1 MDQAMT
7 KMLLIA
13 VLFLGG
19 ATYAMM
25 SMRARSLPE
34 NVSLAQLSGAE
45 LENDPDLLV
54 VDIRT
59 PDEWKQTGVVRDAL
73 LVTYTGPEAFLEA
86 VNARKLP
93 QQKITLICRSGNRSS
108 KAARQIAEM
117 VEGDVIDVAG
127 GMTRV
132 LREGYRA
139 VKPTREMGC
148 VVCD

>member
-1 MDQAMT
+1 MT

-13 VLFLGG
+13 VLILGA
-19 ATYAMM
+19 ATYVMM
-25 SMRARSLPE
+25 SLRARTLPE

-73 LVTYTGPEAFLEA
+73 LVTYTGPRAFLEA
-86 VNARKLP
+86 VNARKL
-93 QQKITLICRSGNRSS
+93 QGQAITLICRSGNRSS
-108 KAARQIAEM
+108 KAARQIAEL
-117 VEGDVIDVAG
+117 VDGDVIDVAG

-132 LREGYRA
+132 LREGYNT
-139 VKPTREMGC
+139 VKPTKQMGC
-148 VVCD
+148 AVCD